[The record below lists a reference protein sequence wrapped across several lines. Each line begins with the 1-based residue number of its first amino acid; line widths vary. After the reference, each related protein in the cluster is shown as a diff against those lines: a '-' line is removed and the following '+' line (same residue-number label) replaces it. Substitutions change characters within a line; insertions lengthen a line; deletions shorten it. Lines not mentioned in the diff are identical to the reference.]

1 MEWAAGPL
9 SNLKAVKQE
18 SQMKSVF
25 NEEKLQN
32 QSENHNQHWL
42 NVHLIVLQLF
52 QMQSKEDRAIRPPFL
67 L

>member
-1 MEWAAGPL
+1 MDRADMLKSVCFLLLNRNSLDCMEQAAGPL

-32 QSENHNQHWL
+32 QSENHNQH
-42 NVHLIVLQLF
+42 
-52 QMQSKEDRAIRPPFL
+52 
-67 L
+67 